1 MKSEASNA
9 DMNLTGTIIAK
20 LTKENVIV
28 DKKTCHGL
36 DSFYKSTT
44 AKQSID
50 FTIIKLFSSKSNNI
64 SNNTLTPQQQLSKS
78 LSQSCP
84 ELSRNLLNINT

>member
-36 DSFYKSTT
+36 DSFYFHHYERDECLTSSDK
-44 AKQSID
+44 D
-50 FTIIKLFSSKSNNI
+50 FCHDQET
-64 SNNTLTPQQQLSKS
+64 
-78 LSQSCP
+78 
-84 ELSRNLLNINT
+84 